1 MLDLLLTGISQLVT
15 PLGAGLHRGATHS
28 ELFKLEHAALGFQ
41 NGLIAW
47 VGLESNWSGETRE
60 TINLEGRAVI
70 PGLVD
75 PHTHAVWA
83 GNRLNDF
90 EARASG
96 IGYESILATG
106 GGIRSTM
113 KFTAEASLETLVNL
127 ALPRLAALIRSG
139 ATTIEV
145 KSGYGFTLEAEL
157 KMLMAVRELQSR
169 VSAHLEPSL
178 LIHVPPKDSL
188 ERGAYLDMVV
198 NELIPQV
205 AVQKLAT
212 AVDVFVERE
221 AFNVPETEMIL
232 KATRAN
238 NLAIKLHVDQ
248 FHAIGGLELG
258 IQYGALSVDHLEA
271 SGEAQIAALASS
283 NTVGVILPGVTLHL
297 GLPAAP
303 GRKLIDAG
311 AAVAVGTD
319 LNPGSSPV
327 FSVQLALALGVRL
340 NGLTPAEALIASTVN
355 AAAAL
360 GLHDRGRLELGCR
373 ADVLV
378 LEGADWRAIAYSL
391 GQNPVRQV
399 FIGGHETQGAERQG
413 AASDPSPSGAAVGS
427 RSSAPTTNQLT

>member
-15 PLGAGLHRGATHS
+15 PHGAGLHRGADHG
-28 ELFKLEHAALGFQ
+28 ELFKLENAAIGFQ

-47 VGLESNWSGETRE
+47 VGRESDWKGETRE
-60 TINLEGRAVI
+60 TLHLEGRAVI
-70 PGLVD
+70 PGLID

-83 GNRLNDF
+83 GTRLQDF

-96 IGYESILATG
+96 VGYENILATG

-113 KFTAEASLETLVNL
+113 KHTAEASLETLVNL
-127 ALPRLAALIRSG
+127 ALPRLEALIRSG

-157 KMLMAVRELQSR
+157 KMLQAIRELQTR
-169 VSAHLEPSL
+169 VSAQLEPTL
-178 LIHVPPKDSL
+178 LIHVPPKDAL
-188 ERGAYLDMVV
+188 ERGAYLDMVI

-221 AFNVPETEMIL
+221 AFNVPETEVIL
-232 KATRAN
+232 QSAQAN
-238 NLAIKLHVDQ
+238 HLAVKLHVDQ

-258 IQYGALSVDHLEA
+258 IKYNALSVDHLEA
-271 SGEAQIAALASS
+271 SGNDQIKALSSS

-311 AAVAVGTD
+311 AAVAIGTD

-327 FSVQLALALGVRL
+327 YSAQLALALAVRL
-340 NGLTPAEALIASTVN
+340 NGLTPAEALVASTVN
-355 AAAAL
+355 SAAAL
-360 GLHDRGRLELGCR
+360 GLFDRGRLELGCR

-378 LEGADWRAIAYSL
+378 LEGADWREIAYAL
-391 GQNPVRQV
+391 GHNPVAQV
-399 FIGGHETQGAERQG
+399 FIA
-413 AASDPSPSGAAVGS
+413 GS
-427 RSSAPTTNQLT
+427 RYQP